1 MKETSSC
8 FKLFLFVLFIF
19 SVVSAYAESCSSVG
33 STQNKYTASGC
44 SYTTQTR
51 TCCANGSWSSWDKAC
66 TGKENCTSSQCWNG
80 SKCEDKGSTS
90 RSCSGNVSNA
100 SGGTQTRTATCGSG
114 GWQYGSWTG
123 TCTCKS
129 GYVWSGGACILSAPK
144 EYVWDNGKG
153 NYISFCDDEPNCVS
167 KSIAGTKCTS
177 LWSEKSV
184 CITEGYSNGMC
195 IVKDFTCVE
204 K

>member
-1 MKETSSC
+1 MKKMRICS
-8 FKLFLFVLFIF
+8 KLFLFVFFII
-19 SVVSAYAESCSSVG
+19 SVDSAAAESCSNTG
-33 STQNKYTASGC
+33 LIQYKPNGC
-44 SYTTQTR
+44 ETSSR
-51 TCCANGSWSSWDKAC
+51 TCCASGIWSAWGSTCK
-66 TGKENCTSSQCWNG
+66 GKDNCTSSQCWNG

-90 RSCSGNVSNA
+90 RSCVGNVSNS

-114 GWQYGSWTG
+114 GWQYGSWSG

-129 GYVWSGGACILSAPK
+129 GYQWSSGSCVLIAPQ

-167 KSIAGTKCTS
+167 TSIAGTKCTS
-177 LWSEKSV
+177 LGAEKTV
-184 CITEGYSNGMC
+184 CITQGYSNGIC